1 MCESFNLLIF
11 NLPTYYDLVAVAGG
25 SSLLILHLQFPI
37 IFALC
42 FLYQCAFWRREVFG
56 LLPSFFSKGFAK
68 RKMSLQRQLMLALV
82 FLAAVISTTTSFT
95 TNTMMP
101 TRRIITLYNNGMER
115 WRPQSQESN
124 KIMCASQKI
133 GKLSASTMLFTA
145 TTSTAANRIQYDAD
159 DNEEEDNTNNPL
171 KSAGLSFISASTKSL
186 GMLFYNIGGMD
197 HKEIQALL
205 LQAGTHLVNAGNA
218 WTSDWDVVRD
228 CMYSAAKSFY
238 DISNVFG
245 SANIDESLELGT
257 LFEQIGSELE
267 DISNI
272 GGCCSVGP
280 PCSSP
285 NLLAVEECL
294 VSISKIL
301 KKNSVAATDEH
312 MMCTLFYEVAEL
324 FGEMAARYVEDEEG
338 QKSEVSL

>member
-1 MCESFNLLIF
+1 MSVL
-11 NLPTYYDLVAVAGG
+11 
-25 SSLLILHLQFPI
+25 
-37 IFALC
+37 
-42 FLYQCAFWRREVFG
+42 FL
-56 LLPSFFSKGFAK
+56 
-68 RKMSLQRQLMLALV
+68 
-82 FLAAVISTTTSFT
+82 LAAVISTTTSFS
-95 TNTMMP
+95 TNKVML
-101 TRRIITLYNNGMER
+101 TRRTSTQINSIE
-115 WRPQSQESN
+115 WWQCQQSQNNIIIRTPS
-124 KIMCASQKI
+124 KIS
-133 GKLSASTMLFTA
+133 SSSTILFTA
-145 TTSTAANRIQYDAD
+145 TSTPITNLQYND
-159 DNEEEDNTNNPL
+159 DEEEDNNPL

-205 LQAGTHLVNAGNA
+205 LQAGTHLVNAGTA
-218 WTSDWDVVRD
+218 WTTDWDVVRD
-228 CMYSAAKSFY
+228 DMYSASQSFY

-257 LFEQIGSELE
+257 LFEQIGKELE

-312 MMCTLFYEVAEL
+312 MMCTLFYEVAGL
-324 FGEMAARYVEDEEG
+324 FGEMAGRYVEDEEG
-338 QKSEVSL
+338 VKSEVSL

>member
-1 MCESFNLLIF
+1 M
-11 NLPTYYDLVAVAGG
+11 
-25 SSLLILHLQFPI
+25 SSPQP
-37 IFALC
+37 
-42 FLYQCAFWRREVFG
+42 
-56 LLPSFFSKGFAK
+56 
-68 RKMSLQRQLMLALV
+68 QLMSVL
-82 FLAAVISTTTSFT
+82 FLIAAVISTTTSFS
-95 TNTMMP
+95 TNKVML
-101 TRRIITLYNNGMER
+101 TRRTSTQINSME
-115 WRPQSQESN
+115 WWQCQQSQNNIIIRTPS
-124 KIMCASQKI
+124 KIS
-133 GKLSASTMLFTA
+133 SSSTILFTA
-145 TTSTAANRIQYDAD
+145 TSTPITNLQY
-159 DNEEEDNTNNPL
+159 NEEEEEDNNPL

-205 LQAGTHLVNAGNA
+205 LQAGTHLVNAGTA
-218 WTSDWDVVRD
+218 WTTDWDVVRD
-228 CMYSAAKSFY
+228 DMYSASQSFY

-257 LFEQIGSELE
+257 LFEQIGKELE

-312 MMCTLFYEVAEL
+312 MMCTLFYEVAGL
-324 FGEMAARYVEDEEG
+324 FGEMAGRYVEDEEG
-338 QKSEVSL
+338 VKSEVSL

>member
-1 MCESFNLLIF
+1 M
-11 NLPTYYDLVAVAGG
+11 LV
-25 SSLLILHLQFPI
+25 LF
-37 IFALC
+37 
-42 FLYQCAFWRREVFG
+42 FLT
-56 LLPSFFSKGFAK
+56 
-68 RKMSLQRQLMLALV
+68 
-82 FLAAVISTTTSFT
+82 AVISLTTSFT
-95 TNTMMP
+95 TNTIMP
-101 TRRIITLYNNGMER
+101 TRRITSCNNVVER
-115 WRPQSQESN
+115 RWQQSQTSN
-124 KIMCASQKI
+124 KKMMCVAPKL
-133 GKLSASTMLFTA
+133 GKFSSATKLFTS
-145 TTSTAANRIQYDAD
+145 TTSTAAANSIQHDAK
-159 DNEEEDNTNNPL
+159 DNEEDYNTNNPL

-205 LQAGTHLVNAGNA
+205 LQAGTHLVHAGNA

-257 LFEQIGSELE
+257 LFEKIGSELE

>member
-1 MCESFNLLIF
+1 LEERRSFC
-11 NLPTYYDLVAVAGG
+11 VAV
-25 SSLLILHLQFPI
+25 S
-37 IFALC
+37 
-42 FLYQCAFWRREVFG
+42 VFSRK
-56 LLPSFFSKGFAK
+56 LAK
-68 RKMSLQRQLMLALV
+68 RKMSLHRKLMLALF
-82 FLAAVISTTTSFT
+82 FLTAVISLTTSFT
-95 TNTMMP
+95 TNTIMP
-101 TRRIITLYNNGMER
+101 TRRITSYNNVVER
-115 WRPQSQESN
+115 RWQQSQTSN
-124 KIMCASQKI
+124 KKMMCVAPKF
-133 GKLSASTMLFTA
+133 GKFSSATKLFTS
-145 TTSTAANRIQYDAD
+145 TTSTAAANSIQHDAK
-159 DNEEEDNTNNPL
+159 DNEEDYNTNNPL

-205 LQAGTHLVNAGNA
+205 LQAGTHLVHAGNA

-257 LFEQIGSELE
+257 LFEKIGSELE

>member
-1 MCESFNLLIF
+1 
-11 NLPTYYDLVAVAGG
+11 
-25 SSLLILHLQFPI
+25 
-37 IFALC
+37 
-42 FLYQCAFWRREVFG
+42 
-56 LLPSFFSKGFAK
+56 
-68 RKMSLQRQLMLALV
+68 
-82 FLAAVISTTTSFT
+82 
-95 TNTMMP
+95 
-101 TRRIITLYNNGMER
+101 
-115 WRPQSQESN
+115 
-124 KIMCASQKI
+124 
-133 GKLSASTMLFTA
+133 
-145 TTSTAANRIQYDAD
+145 
-159 DNEEEDNTNNPL
+159 
-171 KSAGLSFISASTKSL
+171 
-186 GMLFYNIGGMD
+186 
-197 HKEIQALL
+197 
-205 LQAGTHLVNAGNA
+205 
-218 WTSDWDVVRD
+218 
-228 CMYSAAKSFY
+228 MYSAAKSFY

-257 LFEQIGSELE
+257 LFEKIGSELE

>member
-1 MCESFNLLIF
+1 
-11 NLPTYYDLVAVAGG
+11 LPPHSCFYFASLALGTTLCSQSPISVCLSKQSQLVLRITT
-25 SSLLILHLQFPI
+25 SRQQL
-37 IFALC
+37 ALRHWLC
-42 FLYQCAFWRREVFG
+42 RT
-56 LLPSFFSKGFAK
+56 
-68 RKMSLQRQLMLALV
+68 KMSSPQQKLMSVL
-82 FLAAVISTTTSFT
+82 FLIAVVISTTTSFS
-95 TNTMMP
+95 TNKVMI
-101 TRRIITLYNNGMER
+101 TRRTSTQINSME
-115 WRPQSQESN
+115 WWQSQEN
-124 KIMCASQKI
+124 KNNIIIRTPSKI
-133 GKLSASTMLFTA
+133 SSSSYTILFTA
-145 TTSTAANRIQYDAD
+145 TSTPITNLQYDEEE
-159 DNEEEDNTNNPL
+159 EEEDNNPL

-205 LQAGTHLVNAGNA
+205 LQAGTHLVNAGTA
-218 WTSDWDVVRD
+218 WTTDWDVVRD
-228 CMYSAAKSFY
+228 DMYSASQSFY

-257 LFEQIGSELE
+257 LFEQIGKELE

-312 MMCTLFYEVAEL
+312 MMCTLFYEVAGL
-324 FGEMAARYVEDEEG
+324 FGEMAGRYVEDEEG
-338 QKSEVSL
+338 VKSEVSL

>member
-1 MCESFNLLIF
+1 M
-11 NLPTYYDLVAVAGG
+11 
-25 SSLLILHLQFPI
+25 SSPQP
-37 IFALC
+37 
-42 FLYQCAFWRREVFG
+42 
-56 LLPSFFSKGFAK
+56 
-68 RKMSLQRQLMLALV
+68 QLMSVLFL
-82 FLAAVISTTTSFT
+82 LAAVISTTTSFS
-95 TNTMMP
+95 TNKAML
-101 TRRIITLYNNGMER
+101 TRSTSMHSCSMDR
-115 WRPQSQESN
+115 WRCQQSQEN
-124 KIMCASQKI
+124 KNIIIRTPSKI
-133 GKLSASTMLFTA
+133 SSSSTILFTA
-145 TTSTAANRIQYDAD
+145 TSTPLTNLQYNEY
-159 DNEEEDNTNNPL
+159 NEEEEEDNNPL

-205 LQAGTHLVNAGNA
+205 LQAGTHLVNAGTA
-218 WTSDWDVVRD
+218 WATDWDVVRD
-228 CMYSAAKSFY
+228 DMYSASQSFY

-257 LFEQIGSELE
+257 LFEQIGKELE

-312 MMCTLFYEVAEL
+312 MMCTLFYEVAGL
-324 FGEMAARYVEDEEG
+324 FGEMAGRYVEDEEG
-338 QKSEVSL
+338 VKSEVSL

>member
-1 MCESFNLLIF
+1 
-11 NLPTYYDLVAVAGG
+11 
-25 SSLLILHLQFPI
+25 
-37 IFALC
+37 
-42 FLYQCAFWRREVFG
+42 
-56 LLPSFFSKGFAK
+56 
-68 RKMSLQRQLMLALV
+68 ML
-82 FLAAVISTTTSFT
+82 
-95 TNTMMP
+95 
-101 TRRIITLYNNGMER
+101 TRRTSTQINSME
-115 WRPQSQESN
+115 WWQCQQSQNNIIIRTPS
-124 KIMCASQKI
+124 KIS
-133 GKLSASTMLFTA
+133 SSSTILFTA
-145 TTSTAANRIQYDAD
+145 TSTPITNLQY
-159 DNEEEDNTNNPL
+159 NEEEEEDNNPL

-205 LQAGTHLVNAGNA
+205 LQAGTHLVNAGTA
-218 WTSDWDVVRD
+218 WTTDWDVVRD
-228 CMYSAAKSFY
+228 DMYSASQSFY

-257 LFEQIGSELE
+257 LFEQIGKELE

-312 MMCTLFYEVAEL
+312 MMCTLFYEVAGL
-324 FGEMAARYVEDEEG
+324 FGEMAGRYVEDEEG
-338 QKSEVSL
+338 VKSEVSL